1 MPKAKRMK
9 KTKITTKAIIRII
22 FIIILLIAITRI
34 AIWYYKTN
42 NDNKTYMNLKQE
54 ILLPQTENNVES
66 GESRVDFEK
75 LKQINNNTV
84 GWIKIDETNIDYPIV
99 QATDNNYYLKKNI
112 YKQTSTSG
120 SLYLDYRNNNFDDTN
135 TIIYGHN
142 MKNGTMFSELKKIY
156 EGKIQNN
163 VIKIQTETE
172 EKTYQVI
179 SVYIV
184 DANYNMEI
192 NIQDYNKYISNVIK
206 KSKINFNVEKF
217 SEKSKILTLI
227 TCSYNN
233 EERIVV
239 QAIEIDKKNP

>member
-1 MPKAKRMK
+1 MK
-9 KTKITTKAIIRII
+9 KNQIPTKAIIRII
-22 FIIILLIAITRI
+22 FIIILLVSIGRI

-42 NDNKTYMNLKQE
+42 KDNKTYINLKQE
-54 ILLPQTENNVES
+54 ILLPKIENNVEIE
-66 GESRVDFEK
+66 ESRINFEK

-120 SLYLDYRNNNFDDTN
+120 SIYIDYRNNNFNDTN

-142 MKNGTMFSELKKIY
+142 MKNGTMFAELKKIY

-163 VIKIQTETE
+163 IIKIQTETE
-172 EKTYQVI
+172 EKTYKII
-179 SVYIV
+179 STYIV

-192 NIQDYNKYISNVIK
+192 NIQDYNKYISSIIQ
-206 KSKINFNVEKF
+206 KSKIKF
-217 SEKSKILTLI
+217 TTEEQQETSQILTLI

-239 QAIEIDKKNP
+239 QAIEVNI

>member
-1 MPKAKRMK
+1 MTKAKRMK
-9 KTKITTKAIIRII
+9 KAKITTKPIIRII
-22 FIIILLIAITRI
+22 FIIILLIAISRI

-42 NDNKTYMNLKQE
+42 KYNKTYINLKQE
-54 ILLPQTENNVES
+54 ILLPKIENNVEI
-66 GESRVDFEK
+66 GESRINFEK

-120 SLYLDYRNNNFDDTN
+120 SIYIDYRNNNFNDTN

-142 MKNGTMFSELKKIY
+142 MKNGTMFAELKKIY

-163 VIKIQTETE
+163 IIKIQTETE
-172 EKTYQVI
+172 EKTYKII
-179 SVYIV
+179 STYIV

-192 NIQDYNKYISNVIK
+192 NIQDYNKYISSIIQ
-206 KSKINFNVEKF
+206 KSKIKF
-217 SEKSKILTLI
+217 TTEEQQETSQILTLI

-239 QAIEIDKKNP
+239 QAIEVNI

>member
-1 MPKAKRMK
+1 MTKAKRMK
-9 KTKITTKAIIRII
+9 KAKITTKTIIRII
-22 FIIILLIAITRI
+22 FIIILLIAISRI

-42 NDNKTYMNLKQE
+42 EDNKTYMNLKQE
-54 ILLPQTENNVES
+54 ILLSQTENNAES
-66 GESRVDFEK
+66 GESRIDFKK
-75 LKQINNNTV
+75 LKQINNNTM
-84 GWIKIDETNIDYPIV
+84 GWIKIDETNIDYPIL

-120 SLYLDYRNNNFDDTN
+120 SIYLDYRNNKFNDTN

-142 MKNGTMFSELKKIY
+142 MKNGTMFAELKKIY

-163 VIKIQTETE
+163 IIKIQTETE
-172 EKTYQVI
+172 ERTYKVI
-179 SVYIV
+179 STYIV

-192 NIQDYNKYISNVIK
+192 NIQNYNKYISSIIQ
-206 KSKINFNVEKF
+206 KSKIKF
-217 SEKSKILTLI
+217 ITEEQIETSKILTLI

-239 QAIEIDKKNP
+239 QAIEVNI

>member
-1 MPKAKRMK
+1 MTKAKRMK
-9 KTKITTKAIIRII
+9 KAKITTKTIIRII
-22 FIIILLIAITRI
+22 FIIILLIAISRI

-42 NDNKTYMNLKQE
+42 EDNKTYMNLKQE
-54 ILLPQTENNVES
+54 ILLSQTENNVES
-66 GESRVDFEK
+66 GESRIDFKK
-75 LKQINNNTV
+75 LKQINNNTM
-84 GWIKIDETNIDYPIV
+84 GWIKIDETNIDYPIL

-120 SLYLDYRNNNFDDTN
+120 SIYLDYRNNKFNDTN

-142 MKNGTMFSELKKIY
+142 MKNGTMFAELKKIY

-163 VIKIQTETE
+163 IIKIQTETE
-172 EKTYQVI
+172 ERTYKVI
-179 SVYIV
+179 STYIV

-192 NIQDYNKYISNVIK
+192 NIQNYNKYISSIIQ
-206 KSKINFNVEKF
+206 KSKIKF
-217 SEKSKILTLI
+217 ITEEQIKTSKILTLI

-239 QAIEIDKKNP
+239 QAIEVNI

>member
-9 KTKITTKAIIRII
+9 KNQITTKAIIRII
-22 FIIILLIAITRI
+22 FIIILLVSIGRI

-42 NDNKTYMNLKQE
+42 KDNKTYINLKQE
-54 ILLPQTENNVES
+54 ILLPKIENNVEI
-66 GESRVDFEK
+66 GESRINFEK

-84 GWIKIDETNIDYPIV
+84 GWIKIAETNIDYPIV
-99 QATDNNYYLKKNI
+99 QATDNNYYLKKDI
-112 YKQTSTSG
+112 YKQTSISG
-120 SLYLDYRNNNFDDTN
+120 SIYLDYRNNNFNDTN

-142 MKNGTMFSELKKIY
+142 MKNGTMFAELKKIY

-163 VIKIQTETE
+163 IIKIQTETE
-172 EKTYQVI
+172 EKTYKII
-179 SVYIV
+179 STYIV

-192 NIQDYNKYISNVIK
+192 NIQDYNKYISSIIQ
-206 KSKINFNVEKF
+206 KSKIKF
-217 SEKSKILTLI
+217 TTEEQQETSKILTLI

-239 QAIEIDKKNP
+239 QAIEVNI

>member
-9 KTKITTKAIIRII
+9 KNQITTKAIIRII
-22 FIIILLIAITRI
+22 FIIILLVSIGRI

-42 NDNKTYMNLKQE
+42 KDNKTYINLKQE
-54 ILLPQTENNVES
+54 ILLPKIENNVEI
-66 GESRVDFEK
+66 GESRINFEK
-75 LKQINNNTV
+75 LKQINNNIV

-120 SLYLDYRNNNFDDTN
+120 SIYLDYRNNNFNDTN

-142 MKNGTMFSELKKIY
+142 MKNGTMFAELKKIY

-163 VIKIQTETE
+163 IIKIQTETE
-172 EKTYQVI
+172 EKTYKII
-179 SVYIV
+179 STYIV

-192 NIQDYNKYISNVIK
+192 NIQDYNKYISSIIQ
-206 KSKINFNVEKF
+206 KSKIKF
-217 SEKSKILTLI
+217 TTEEQQETSQILTLI

-239 QAIEIDKKNP
+239 QAIEVNI